1 MTTHNADT
9 GKIDVAYVAHLAR
22 IHLTDEEVVSFQ
34 AQLGDVVGYVEQLA
48 ELDVEG
54 VEPTS
59 HAVPVHNVMRA
70 DEPRPGLDI
79 EAAMD
84 NAPASRGREFLVPR
98 IIE

>member
-1 MTTHNADT
+1 MTKHTADAE
-9 GKIDVAYVAHLAR
+9 KIDVAYVAHLAR
-22 IHLTDEEVVSFQ
+22 VHLTEAEVVSFES
-34 AQLGDVVGYVEQLA
+34 QLNDVVGYVKQLG

-59 HAVPVHNVMRA
+59 HAVPMQNVMRA
-70 DEPRPGLDI
+70 DEPRPSLDNQVV
-79 EAAMD
+79 MD